1 MLSNISYKFST
12 FADYS
17 NIMYSQDNIRI
28 LLDVFGDN
36 DFLPGMVNQ
45 IAPDARIPQRLQL
58 SSANQLCSITILNER
73 IDMEIYSD
81 QKSGFPKQN
90 IVEIRQLMAESMQKI
105 YKAFEISIPDAY
117 RLAWNVAY
125 VYFEVSQEE
134 MMQFRSRFLKD
145 SSFYQENA
153 TDEFIA
159 RFAGRV
165 SKEIGGRPEMHNVLT
180 TIERLFPTPGIGYQV
195 DGYKIGFDIN
205 THQANRKNR
214 FTDIDFKEFITGAY
228 QIQNQLES
236 DFFGDLT

>member
-28 LLDVFGDN
+28 LMDAFRAD

-58 SSANQLCSITILNER
+58 SSANQLCRITILNER

-81 QKSGFPKQN
+81 QKSGFAKEK
-90 IVEIRQLMAESMQKI
+90 VDEIRQLMVESMQKI
-105 YKAFEISIPDAY
+105 YKAFEASIPDAY
-117 RLAWNVAY
+117 RLAWNVSY

-145 SSFYQENA
+145 PSFYQENA
-153 TDEFIA
+153 TDEFVA
-159 RFAGRV
+159 RFAGRI
-165 SKEIGGRPEMHNVLT
+165 SREIAGRPEMHNVLT

-214 FTDIDFKEFITGAY
+214 FADTDFKEFMDGAY
-228 QIQNQLES
+228 RIQNHLED
-236 DFFGDLT
+236 DFFGNLT